1 MAQDKR
7 TFMGGM
13 DKDTDIRLI
22 KNPNYTHALNVRV
35 ASSTDGTVGAVEN
48 IEGNDLVPTDFYSID
63 QEVLFVN
70 SNGVYEEINPTT
82 VFHEKVIRIS
92 GWEETNNNYSFSL
105 YSRNDDGGSR
115 HIGDFSW
122 SGAPDSK
129 NTAKYL
135 ISQFS
140 EFSTYGTGIPI
151 YDLNTWS
158 EYTASVKLMTFNQHT
173 SLLGGYLEI
182 VIQSDTSGVNFEIF
196 AESNGESSNVG
207 YDQVSIPITNN
218 GNATL
223 SIQQSFDTGGI
234 SNNDTTNDGVVISPD
249 GAVMHSENRT
259 IYTIQINGIEPTS
272 PADLNNII
280 LYSYRLNDYND
291 SQTYD
296 VEPFLSLTDGLFD
309 ASDSYP
315 FSSNQNSISQWLL
328 TDEFSSSKT
337 ILANDLPISFI
348 IPSSNF
354 FTTFVSGDA
363 LTDGQTLSIVV
374 VGPPGVSYKLALATG
389 SESLAN
395 IISGLTDGSTQF
407 FSLNSEGSLNIAVKE
422 TEALESSSIELAG
435 SIYQSYEEVSDELQY
450 QLTVV
455 GNLENDL
462 QNLNLQFQQSQSDL
476 QYQIALT
483 AATQSN
489 LDQAENDLTTAN
501 QGNDILSTQNDNLT
515 LELINLQNDIS
526 SLVEINGEFQSQIN
540 DLTVSINE
548 LGALNLELGDEA
560 LIDASIISN
569 LENNY
574 DALLLT
580 YNNYQEGANTI
591 FQANQT
597 QIISLQ
603 DSVSSLGQT
612 ITDLNTAAQENTLA
626 LSDANFE
633 IGQLQLQI
641 EALQQASNNV
651 NISQLI
657 LESTFNRVKSI
668 YETANEHYTTSANI
682 YNTLEVP
689 EAIEVYNEDF
699 SPKLIPSDTEIKA
712 YRAVFTTHLSTIS
725 TFVFFNGYIKL
736 PYPNAFGNATAIK
749 IPKISFTN
757 SSEWL
762 PGRTIT
768 LIMSF
773 DAEVP
778 TNATNKTCKVT
789 ITNLWDDSQNFNYL
803 EDQMLYEEF
812 TIYHPGGTAITDPQ
826 TFNFTIPADHDVND
840 LSLNNIVVI
849 SEHADT
855 GGSSGLRAKL
865 THISIF
871 SSNQGLGNLPNLYN
885 DSILFKNN
893 YLASQEDIQ
902 NQILSEDL
910 DVNQTSNF
918 VVPGFDEDNT
928 PVLWNSLELF
938 LQRSLE
944 FSSSLQTYLYGLY
957 LSYSNALTTSQA
969 DIDALNSEHQNNV
982 NNIQEQLEEANQTIA
997 ELQPQ
1002 VENLS
1007 SIAFANVSVINAP
1020 NVYADVITLA
1030 GVEPPLADGDYYN
1043 FLPELAIKA
1052 KFIIDGEQVYSEP
1065 FILIHNNNMN
1075 KLGAQAYSSTNNVL
1089 YYIRQNVHT
1098 SGLQWTFDI
1107 PGYGTQKANIFWSNF
1122 DQDNNLLDGST
1133 PPPNFIDGINPFNLA
1148 TDYDTFASNGAAQ
1161 LIVTFDTSIDGQLQA
1176 VNQFAS
1182 QDGFVNFVISNS
1194 LSNPGNN
1201 TRSNMIASYDFGVS
1215 YPNKAFYIDIS
1226 TISDPT
1232 TY

>member
-182 VIQSDTSGVNFEIF
+182 VIQSDTSGINFEIF

-234 SNNDTTNDGVVISPD
+234 SNNDTTNDGVIISPD
-249 GAVMHSENRT
+249 GVVMHSENRT

-315 FSSNQNSISQWLL
+315 FSSNQNSISQWLS
-328 TDEFSSSKT
+328 TEFSSSKT

-363 LTDGQTLSIVV
+363 LTDGKTLSIVV

-389 SESLAN
+389 AESLAN
-395 IISGLTDGSTQF
+395 IISGLTDGSPQF
-407 FSLNSEGSLNIAVKE
+407 FSLNSEGSLNIVVKE

-435 SIYQSYEEVSDELQY
+435 SIYQSYEEVSGELQN

-462 QNLNLQFQQSQSDL
+462 QNLNSEFQQSQSDL
-476 QYQIALT
+476 QDQIALT

-489 LDQAENDLTTAN
+489 LDQAESDLTTAN
-501 QGNDILSTQNDNLT
+501 QGNDILSTQNDTLT

-540 DLTVSINE
+540 DLNASINE
-548 LGALNLELGDEA
+548 LGALNLELGNEA
-560 LIDASIISN
+560 LIDAGIISG
-569 LENNY
+569 LQDDY
-574 DALLLT
+574 DFLLVT

-682 YNTLEVP
+682 YNTLEIP

-699 SPKLIPSDTEIKA
+699 SPTLIASDTEIKA
-712 YRAVFTTHLSTIS
+712 YRAVFTPYLNIIS
-725 TFVFFNGYIKL
+725 TNVFFNGYIQL
-736 PYPNAFGNATAIK
+736 PYPNAYGNATAIK

-773 DAEVP
+773 DAIVL
-778 TNATNKTCKVT
+778 ATAINKTCKVT

-812 TIYHPGGTAITDPQ
+812 TIYHPGGTPITDPQ

-855 GGSSGLRAKL
+855 GGSSSLRAKL
-865 THISIF
+865 THISIS
-871 SSNQGLGNLPNLYN
+871 SSNQGLGNLPNLYDN
-885 DSILFKNN
+885 SILFKNN
-893 YLASQEDIQ
+893 YLASQDDIE

-928 PVLWNSLELF
+928 PVLWHNLELF

-1043 FLPELAIKA
+1043 YLPELAIKA
-1052 KFIIDGEQVYSEP
+1052 KFIIDGEQVYSDP
-1065 FILIHNNNMN
+1065 FMLINNDNMG
-1075 KLGAQAYSSTNNVL
+1075 KLGTEAYSLTNNVL

-1122 DQDNNLLDGST
+1122 DQDNNSLDGST
-1133 PPPNFIDGINPFNLA
+1133 PPPNFIDGINPFNLG

-1215 YPNKAFYIDIS
+1215 YPNKAFHIDIS